1 MNNSKLFEVYYIC
14 LFFFKFIILN
24 WFCMLIIVSI
34 FKFYE
39 MWVLLRDIKKFKFNF
54 LNDCG
59 IICRIWKKMK
69 YIKYCY
75 GYFW

>member
-39 MWVLLRDIKKFKFNF
+39 MWVLLRDKKN
-54 LNDCG
+54 LSL
-59 IICRIWKKMK
+59 II
-69 YIKYCY
+69 
-75 GYFW
+75 

>member
-39 MWVLLRDIKKFKFNF
+39 MWVLLRDKKNLSLIF
-54 LNDCG
+54 
-59 IICRIWKKMK
+59 
-69 YIKYCY
+69 
-75 GYFW
+75 